1 MLVSGGPSEIFKGHS
16 DILCEAIGA
25 NHLCIVNSFIAGNL
39 LPSYVRNDVKSMNG
53 TFYDKA
59 KKIVGELQTRLD
71 IDGNPAQFLRQICD
85 VLIKQKD
92 KTLSNIG
99 TKMMNLLTPHHHN
112 KIFSTSDNTHDDKL
126 VI

>member
-1 MLVSGGPSEIFKGHS
+1 MT
-16 DILCEAIGA
+16 A
-25 NHLCIVNSFIAGNL
+25 N
-39 LPSYVRNDVKSMNG
+39 
-53 TFYDKA
+53 
-59 KKIVGELQTRLD
+59 KIVGELQTRLD
-71 IDGNPAQFLRQICD
+71 FDGNPAQFLRQICD

-99 TKMMNLLTPHHHN
+99 TKMMNLLTPNHHD